1 MRRDELKQPLHK
13 RSLAA
18 RLWQQRPSPL
28 VTAYAVL
35 LTAYAG
41 SGAWLTHQQLPFAGE
56 PVVTVAVAPI
66 DTSESEQVAETVVKE
81 DKAPAPAEQEVKIV
95 TGSTDQAQPIPAPM
109 GQHVTKLDSH
119 VTIITNSRPVL
130 VKAPVADV
138 TDMTDQGPLPKI
150 AANGSRPADIYAK
163 KASLSDIH
171 SDAPKIVLILG
182 GMGLNEKLTK
192 TAITQLPSEV
202 TFAFAPYGNN
212 IQAQV
217 DKARDEGHEVF
228 LQLPLEPVGYP
239 ANNPGP
245 RTLLVDD
252 EPKTA
257 QDNLTWLM
265 SRFAGYAGVINYMG
279 GRYLSMPGVTKTL
292 LTELKHRG
300 LDFIEDGS
308 LPMSSTDGAA
318 GSIGMPI
325 RHSTTVIDQ
334 NPDPSSIAAALDALE
349 QQAQGGEI
357 AIGTG
362 SGLDVTIQA
371 VKDWIGAAQSRGT
384 VIIPATAAFN
394 GTPG

>member
-41 SGAWLTHQQLPFAGE
+41 SGAWLTHQQSPFAGE

-81 DKAPAPAEQEVKIV
+81 DKVPAPAEPEVNIV
-95 TGSTDQAQPIPAPM
+95 TGSTDQVQPIPAPM

-119 VTIITNSRPVL
+119 VTIITNTRPVL

-150 AANGSRPADIYAK
+150 AANGSRPADVYAK

-308 LPMSSTDGAA
+308 LPMSATDGAA